1 MKLFPAGMIL
11 IILFHIQAFSSD
23 EDRLMER
30 IINNY
35 SAFNSIEASIVQ
47 HIFNPDKSYYRMT
60 GEYCATGAGLM
71 RIDYIFPSRQ
81 IVINNSKGLFWY
93 YPDREVVYSAASG
106 HMNNESL
113 PVFLKRVYEEGED
126 LFRLSY
132 RGKKYYGFFSRAH
145 VFDIKLK
152 NKNTVRV
159 WADYEG
165 KYILRKYLLDSSG
178 REIVK
183 ELYSDYKKI
192 NGNKA
197 LDIYVMSPRRSP
209 QPGHA
214 DRNYPGPPGVV
225 PSVIEV
231 HARTSGGTV
240 RTLTEYSN
248 IVINK
253 KINSSS
259 FKFEIKQNMQV
270 RSFNDN

>member
-1 MKLFPAGMIL
+1 MRLLISGIIL
-11 IILFHIQAFSSD
+11 IMFFNLQAYSSD
-23 EDRLMER
+23 ESALMQR

-35 SAFNSIEASIVQ
+35 SAFNSIQASIVQ
-47 HIFNPDKSYYRMT
+47 HIFNPDKSYFRMT

-93 YPDREVVYSAASG
+93 YPDREVVYSAESG
-106 HMNNESL
+106 HTNNESL
-113 PVFLKRVYEEGED
+113 PVFLKRVYEDGED
-126 LFRLSY
+126 LFQLSY

-159 WADYEG
+159 WADYYG

-183 ELYSDYKKI
+183 ELYSDYKMI
-192 NGNKA
+192 NG
-197 LDIYVMSPRRSP
+197 IF
-209 QPGHA
+209 
-214 DRNYPGPPGVV
+214 V

-259 FKFEIKQNMQV
+259 FKFEIKKNMQV